1 MHNIKDIRKDIDNFK
16 NTIKNRNVDV
26 DFDQILNLD
35 EENRKLIQEKEKLEM
50 EKKSIS
56 KSKDETLF
64 EKSKEISNKIDDLS
78 KNQKNVKDQLDQI
91 LSNIPNLPLN
101 DVPVGKDEN
110 SNKEVVKSGKIKE
123 MSFKPKSHYE
133 IGEKLNM
140 LDFDLATKTTGS
152 RFVFVKDKLASLERA
167 ISNFMIDTHVNNN
180 GYTEISPPLMATDN
194 TMFGTGQLPKFEND
208 QFEIKFDDKNDRK
221 FLIPTA
227 EVILTNMVKNQILNL
242 KSLPM
247 RLVASTPCFR
257 KEAGSYGKD
266 TKGMIRQHQFY
277 KVELVSIVEN
287 NKCIEELERMTN
299 CATKILDDLQLP
311 YRKIILSTGDM
322 GFSAEKTY
330 DIEVWLPSENKYREI
345 SSCSSCGTF
354 QAKRMKARYKNNNNE
369 NEFVGTLNGR
379 LVASTPCFR
388 KEAGSYGKD
397 TKGMIRQ
404 HQFYKVELVSI
415 VENNKCIE
423 ELERMTNCATKIL
436 DDLQLPYRKIILS
449 TGDMGFSAE
458 KTYDIEVW
466 LPSEN
471 KYREISSCSS
481 CGTFQAKRMKARYK
495 NNNNENEFVG
505 TLNGSGLAVG
515 RTLIAILENYQ
526 TEDGS
531 IIIPEKLRPYMNN
544 MEKIGIN

>member
-26 DFDQILNLD
+26 DFEQILNLD

-110 SNKEVVKSGKIKE
+110 SNKEVVKSGQIKE

-152 RFVFVKDKLASLERA
+152 RFVFVKDKIASLERA

-369 NEFVGTLNGR
+369 NEFVGTLNG
-379 LVASTPCFR
+379 
-388 KEAGSYGKD
+388 
-397 TKGMIRQ
+397 
-404 HQFYKVELVSI
+404 
-415 VENNKCIE
+415 
-423 ELERMTNCATKIL
+423 
-436 DDLQLPYRKIILS
+436 
-449 TGDMGFSAE
+449 
-458 KTYDIEVW
+458 
-466 LPSEN
+466 
-471 KYREISSCSS
+471 
-481 CGTFQAKRMKARYK
+481 
-495 NNNNENEFVG
+495 
-505 TLNGSGLAVG
+505 SGLAVG

-544 MEKIGIN
+544 MDKIGIN